1 VPASSLR
8 AVSNLKPS
16 QLSTRHCAAAR
27 KNIRMGSDTITYT
40 EFGFRIRNRRFA
52 VRIPKFKIRAP
63 KLLKRRKYKNISK
76 AKLEEEPDLRLKE
89 LNIHYNRF
97 LTVSSE
103 NSRRLSSESSDTF
116 RSFSS
121 ARSSLEEMRVV
132 AGTAET
138 DTDIVGV
145 GVDIDCSSSTSY
157 YETFH
162 MSSTPVSFSLEG
174 FPSERRASLLL
185 KNLSGVKIYEDIEES
200 PEFGSFL
207 EETVTTA
214 YEEVN
219 NSMRREAELDRTY
232 ESIDVLSSIFL

>member
-1 VPASSLR
+1 M
-8 AVSNLKPS
+8 
-16 QLSTRHCAAAR
+16 
-27 KNIRMGSDTITYT
+27 ISDTTTYT
-40 EFGFRIRNRRFA
+40 EFGFKIRNRRFA

-63 KLLKRRKYKNISK
+63 KLLMRRKYRSIPKS
-76 AKLEEEPDLRLKE
+76 KLEEEPDLRLKE
-89 LNIHYNRF
+89 LNMHYNRF

-116 RSFSS
+116 RSFFSS
-121 ARSSLEEMRVV
+121 SSSSEMRVV
-132 AGTAET
+132 TGRAEANIHVS
-138 DTDIVGV
+138 DKVGSET
-145 GVDIDCSSSTSY
+145 VDIDCSSSSY
-157 YETFH
+157 FETYH

-207 EETVTTA
+207 EDTESTV

-219 NSMRREAELDRTY
+219 NSMKRVESELDRTY
-232 ESIDVLSSIFL
+232 ENIDTLSSIFL

>member
-1 VPASSLR
+1 MGKLISAKFPSLHIVT
-8 AVSNLKPS
+8 ANNKI
-16 QLSTRHCAAAR
+16 
-27 KNIRMGSDTITYT
+27 IRMISDTTTYT
-40 EFGFRIRNRRFA
+40 EFGFKIRNRRFA

-63 KLLKRRKYKNISK
+63 KLLMRRKYRNIPKS
-76 AKLEEEPDLRLKE
+76 KLEEEPDLRLKE
-89 LNIHYNRF
+89 LNLHYNRV

-116 RSFSS
+116 RSCASVTSS
-121 ARSSLEEMRVV
+121 SSSEMRVV
-132 AGTAET
+132 TGRAERNIYVPNIAGTET
-138 DTDIVGV
+138 L
-145 GVDIDCSSSTSY
+145 DIDCSSSSNF
-157 YETFH
+157 ETYH

-207 EETVTTA
+207 EDTESTV

>member
-103 NSRRLSSESSDTF
+103 NSRRLSSESSDTL
-116 RSFSS
+116 RSFES
-121 ARSSLEEMRVV
+121 ARSSLEEMSVV

-138 DTDIVGV
+138 DTV
-145 GVDIDCSSSTSY
+145 GVDIDFSSSNF
-157 YETFH
+157 ETYH

-174 FPSERRASLLL
+174 FSSERRASLLL
-185 KNLSGVKIYEDIEES
+185 KNLSGVKIYEDIEEY
-200 PEFGSFL
+200 PEFGSIL
-207 EETVTTA
+207 EDTVTTA

-219 NSMRREAELDRTY
+219 NSMRREEVLDRTY